1 MREFDSPDANNLM
14 EIVETE
20 EAIRIIRKP
29 NEKTIRKE
37 ILPPVFIRTKPEILI
52 EKKPV
57 IETKITL
64 PPSKCDL
71 TLNERF
77 TLVLCHIQKKEID
90 PGFQEL
96 KCPNTLIG
104 RLQRCK
110 AARSAA
116 APYPTPRQS
125 NLSTPIIMPTGLIT
139 GPGEKSKPSPFDM
152 WQEPE
157 PHLPGESLSSIFAKY
172 MKTNYCTGPSK
183 SREELDDEI
192 EQYFIS
198 VGGRGK
204 RVFKKKTKEMLED
217 SYRKQMDPDFDLNDR
232 INNININC
240 NTTTNV
246 QSEEEPNLFSS
257 FARAVR
263 SKSIFK
269 REKASLDQ
277 DIDDYWGSRRNQ
289 RSLSESLDDDLEN
302 YKKQD
307 PRNQLKTQQKSSVND
322 NPEDDEF
329 AEYMG

>member
-1 MREFDSPDANNLM
+1 
-14 EIVETE
+14 
-20 EAIRIIRKP
+20 
-29 NEKTIRKE
+29 
-37 ILPPVFIRTKPEILI
+37 
-52 EKKPV
+52 
-57 IETKITL
+57 
-64 PPSKCDL
+64 
-71 TLNERF
+71 
-77 TLVLCHIQKKEID
+77 
-90 PGFQEL
+90 
-96 KCPNTLIG
+96 
-104 RLQRCK
+104 
-110 AARSAA
+110 
-116 APYPTPRQS
+116 
-125 NLSTPIIMPTGLIT
+125 
-139 GPGEKSKPSPFDM
+139 
-152 WQEPE
+152 
-157 PHLPGESLSSIFAKY
+157 